1 MVTMRLVEARSY
13 RALSNESRLRILRIL
28 RRGAKSIKEIS
39 EDTGLRPVSV
49 RHHLLQLGEV
59 GLVSTF
65 ESRTGNVGRPK
76 TFYEITR
83 DSSAIS
89 YPKRNYLK
97 LSKILVRSM
106 LERLGERETRSELRK
121 AAKEIGR
128 KTVRRLSAEHFIDR
142 WTLQHFVEVFVEKF
156 LEEAG
161 AEPDLIEVDEDR
173 VVFRI
178 HNCMFY
184 ELASLVPEIICDE
197 MDNTVYKEMCLA
209 MGDQWRVSRAKCMAH
224 GDAYCEYVVA
234 A

>member
-1 MVTMRLVEARSY
+1 MRLVEARSY

-28 RRGAKSIKEIS
+28 YRGARSIEEIS
-39 EDTGLRPVSV
+39 GDTGLRPVSV
-49 RHHLLQLGEV
+49 RHHLLQLGQA

-76 TFYEITR
+76 TYYDITR
-83 DSSAIS
+83 DSSAMS

-97 LSKILVRSM
+97 FSKILLRSM
-106 LERLGERETRSELRK
+106 LERLGERKARSELRK

-128 KTVRRLSAEHFIDR
+128 EIVRGLSAEHFIDG
-142 WTLQHFVEVFVEKF
+142 WTLQHFVEVFVRKF

-161 AEPDLIEVDEDR
+161 AEPDLIEADGDR

-178 HNCMFY
+178 HNCLYY
-184 ELASLVPEIICDE
+184 ELALLMPEIICDE

-209 MGDQWRVSRAKCMAH
+209 MSDQWRVRRSKCVAR
-224 GDAYCEYVVA
+224 GDACCEYVVEA
-234 A
+234 